1 VEKVK
6 EMYMDTTTRTNED
19 YKKADRT
26 PIYIPMDNLPVALA
40 ILNQIADEIKKS
52 WVNWDLRLRNGQQ
65 PVPIQDL
72 DYWQDQIKR
81 AVRIL
86 ENW

>member
-1 VEKVK
+1 
-6 EMYMDTTTRTNED
+6 MYMDTTERTEED

-26 PIYIPMDNLPVALA
+26 VALA
-40 ILNQIADEIKKS
+40 TLNNIADEIKKS
-52 WVNWDLRLRNGQQ
+52 
-65 PVPIQDL
+65 IQDL